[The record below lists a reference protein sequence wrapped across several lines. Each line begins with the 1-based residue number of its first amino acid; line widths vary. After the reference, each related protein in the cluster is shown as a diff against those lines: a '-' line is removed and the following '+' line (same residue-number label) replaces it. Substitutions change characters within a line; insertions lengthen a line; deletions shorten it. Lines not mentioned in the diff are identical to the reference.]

1 VDEPTVSM
9 RFKINDS
16 PFAGQEGKLVQSRK
30 ILERLEKE
38 TLLNVAIQVEL
49 TDEKD
54 SFIVKG
60 RGEFQLAILIE
71 TMRREGFELCV
82 GRPKVI
88 FKYKDG
94 KTLEPMERLYV
105 DCDENFMGIV
115 TEKLSVRK
123 GKMINLVNNGKGR
136 VNMEFSIPSRSL
148 IGYRDEFLT
157 DTRGTGIMN
166 TLFAGYDEYR
176 GEFPSRFTGS
186 LVSDRKGSAVP
197 YALFNLE
204 PRGRLF
210 IPPGVPVYEGM
221 IIGEHNKDN
230 DLNVNACKEKKL
242 TNMRASGK
250 DDHVLCSPIKPMT
263 LEQAINFIRDDE
275 MVEITP
281 LSIRLRKT
289 VLAPKDRHRS
299 TTNP

>member
-1 VDEPTVSM
+1 M

-16 PFAGQEGKLVQSRK
+16 PFAGQEGKIVQSRK
-30 ILERLEKE
+30 IRERLEKE
-38 TLLNVAIQVEL
+38 TMQNVAIQVED
-49 TDEKD
+49 TGEKD

-94 KTLEPMERLYV
+94 VRLEPMERLYI
-105 DCDENFMGIV
+105 DCDESFMGIV
-115 TEKLSVRK
+115 TEKLSIRK
-123 GKMINLVNNGKGR
+123 GKLVNLVNNGKGR
-136 VNMEFSIPSRSL
+136 VNMEFSTPSRSL

-166 TLFAGYDEYR
+166 SLYAGYDEFR
-176 GEFPSRFTGS
+176 GDFPTRFTGS
-186 LVSDRKGSAVP
+186 LVCDRRGTAVP

-210 IPPGVPVYEGM
+210 IVPNVPVYEGM
-221 IIGEHNKDN
+221 IIGEHNKDT
-230 DLNVNACKEKKL
+230 DLNVNATKEKKL
-242 TNMRASGK
+242 TNMRATGK
-250 DDHVLCSPIKPMT
+250 DEHVICTPIKPMT

-275 MVEITP
+275 LVEVTP
-281 LSIRLRKT
+281 LTIRMRKSILSAR
-289 VLAPKDRHRS
+289 DRHRGS
-299 TTNP
+299 GEE